1 MLVARPNLADS
12 CVVRHCPR
20 IIRKF
25 TYLSTVTSLGRRTA
39 QAHTK
44 VGLVHT
50 QGICNLGTSKT
61 LLSPVRIV
69 PTTCGQ
75 THYARLAPK
84 PHEARLA
91 LHIWQQGVNI
101 RQEESVGGSSGHL
114 KVREGRG
121 ILRRSYREVVDEA
134 QKVE

>member
-1 MLVARPNLADS
+1 MLVVRQNLADT

-50 QGICNLGTSKT
+50 QGICNLSLSKT

-69 PTTCGQ
+69 ATTCSQ

-91 LHIWQQGVNI
+91 LHIWQQGINI
-101 RQEESVGGSSGHL
+101 WQEGSVGGSSGHL
-114 KVREGRG
+114 KAREGRG
-121 ILRRSYREVVDEA
+121 ILRRSHREVVDEA